1 MTALTLKSQR
11 ARRRVDEPDNPWT
24 APTRQGALTPVEASL
39 AQPALELAPQPGVT
53 RPATGLRLPWTTL
66 SADQLA
72 APLFVVSAH
81 GGAGGST
88 IAMLSPGWQAVGP
101 SWPIAPDGEP
111 PVPAIL
117 CARTSYQGLR
127 AAQAALTDWASGSV
141 PVRLEGLVLAAH
153 APGRLPKQLHPLR
166 ELVRGAAAGRV
177 WEIGWQPQWQL
188 ADPVMPRDRVVR
200 DLFDQLTNRTED

>member
-1 MTALTLKSQR
+1 VTALTLKSQR

-24 APTRQGALTPVEASL
+24 ATTDHATLTPVEDSP
-39 AQPALELAPQPGVT
+39 AQPEGELTPQPGVS
-53 RPATGLRLPWTTL
+53 RPAAELRLPWTTL
-66 SADQLA
+66 PADQLA
-72 APLFVVSAH
+72 TPLFVVSAH

-88 IAMLSPGWQAVGP
+88 IAMLSPGWLAVGP
-101 SWPIAPDGEP
+101 SWPIAPEGEP
-111 PVPAIL
+111 PVPAIV

-141 PVRLEGLVLAAH
+141 PLRLEGLVLLAH
-153 APGRLPKQLHPLR
+153 APGRLPKQLRPLR
-166 ELVRGAAAGRV
+166 ELVRGAAAGHV

-188 ADPVMPRDRVVR
+188 AEPAMPRDRRLR